1 MSAGRIVAAIVVVA
15 IAALSAPAAQAPGI
29 NSADV
34 ICILAPFALITVCV
48 VRRPQT
54 PVEAPS
60 RLPHGIPSRGLDGTN
75 QEGQAR

>member
-60 RLPHGIPSRGLDGTN
+60 HLPHGIPSRGLDGTN
-75 QEGQAR
+75 QEGQDR